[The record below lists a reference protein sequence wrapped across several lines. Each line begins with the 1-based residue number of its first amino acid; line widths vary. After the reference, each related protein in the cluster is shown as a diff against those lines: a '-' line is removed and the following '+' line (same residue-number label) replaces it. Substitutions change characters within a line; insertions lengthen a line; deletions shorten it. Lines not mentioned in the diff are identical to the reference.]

1 MENMKAVR
9 VHNYGGPEVLRF
21 EDAPRPTPGSGE
33 LLIRVHA
40 ASVNPI
46 DWKVRAGYMKD
57 YIPLPLPFIPGWD
70 VSGVFRSFTLHE
82 QACAVAQ
89 RSSRDEISVLEVVG
103 SGVTKFEKG
112 DEVYARPDVTAHGYG
127 AYAEYVVVKETE
139 TALKQNRL
147 TMSTPPRF
155 LSGR

>member
-1 MENMKAVR
+1 MTEKRQN
-9 VHNYGGPEVLRF
+9 
-21 EDAPRPTPGSGE
+21 APTS
-33 LLIRVHA
+33 L
-40 ASVNPI
+40 
-46 DWKVRAGYMKD
+46 
-57 YIPLPLPFIPGWD
+57 
-70 VSGVFRSFTLHE
+70 TLHE

>member
-1 MENMKAVR
+1 
-9 VHNYGGPEVLRF
+9 
-21 EDAPRPTPGSGE
+21 
-33 LLIRVHA
+33 
-40 ASVNPI
+40 
-46 DWKVRAGYMKD
+46 MKD

-70 VSGVFRSFTLHE
+70 VSGVFRSLTLHE